1 MTPAPRPAPHQH
13 VADGEKTLDFR
24 WHGQVMG
31 GEGTT
36 WGGDGHGAGGGRGN
50 LVRPV
55 T

>member
-36 WGGDGHGAGGGRGN
+36 WGGTGMAQGEGGGTWFG
-50 LVRPV
+50 P
-55 T
+55 